1 MLAIP
6 LFILFGVLI
15 AIAAVR
21 SSKRREE
28 RRVARQE
35 FVASSGMREVP
46 SRAERR
52 ERWNELVTTD
62 YFETGADGVRWMAI
76 DDEQSG
82 QTVAITLVEHAWTHS
97 EPDGGDDT
105 YVHTLA
111 CTTSVRGLPLMHVR
125 DRSMRALGAKG
136 DPDIFASG
144 DAALDQRCVVRAIDQ
159 AKARAILTPTVRA
172 WLTNMPH
179 KSGCLLSD
187 RGITLYTRGHCSP
200 RELDDLA
207 QRVRELVRVIASAGA
222 TG

>member
-6 LFILFGVLI
+6 LLILFGVVI
-15 AIAAVR
+15 VVVAMR

-35 FVASSGMREVP
+35 FVARGKMREVTT
-46 SRAERR
+46 RAERR
-52 ERWNELVTTD
+52 ERWGGLVTTD

-76 DDEQSG
+76 DDEQSH
-82 QTVAITLVEHAWTHS
+82 QAIAITLVEHAWTHS

-111 CTTSVRGLPLMHVR
+111 CTTSVQGLPQLHVR
-125 DRSMRALGAKG
+125 DRSMMAIGGTG

-144 DAALDQRCVVRAIDQ
+144 DATLDQRCVVRAIDQ
-159 AKARAILTPTVRA
+159 AKARAILTPAVRT

-200 RELDDLA
+200 RELGDLA
-207 QRVRELVRVIASAGA
+207 QRVRELVRVIASGGA
-222 TG
+222 AN